1 MAMRPT
7 QPGLARRADELDAA
21 TAGAPDVDER
31 ALVAAA
37 QRDPA
42 AFDALYRRHLPAVY
56 RYLRARL
63 PSDDEAADLTQ
74 QVFLKAFE
82 ALPNYHERGLPFV
95 AWLFRIARNAAI
107 DAARVRRPSVAWQL
121 TRESAAPEAA
131 LPHELALGE
140 FTDLLAP
147 LAQDKR
153 ELLTLRFVVGLNS
166 REIAAVL
173 GLREATVRK
182 QLSRSLQTLK
192 ERYRAEPD

>member
-7 QPGLARRADELDAA
+7 QPELARRAGELDVADSA
-21 TAGAPDVDER
+21 SDVDER

-42 AFDALYRRHLPAVY
+42 AFDALYRRHLSAVY

-74 QVFLKAFE
+74 QVFLKALE
-82 ALPNYHERGLPFV
+82 ALPSYQERGLPFA

-107 DAARVRRPSVAWQL
+107 DATRARRPSVAWQQ
-121 TRESAAPEAA
+121 TPTAATPVAA
-131 LPHELALGE
+131 LPHELALSE
-140 FTDLLAP
+140 FADLLAP
-147 LAQDKR
+147 LADDKR

-173 GLREATVRK
+173 GLREAAVRK
-182 QLSRSLQTLK
+182 QLSRSLRTLK
-192 ERYRAEPD
+192 ERYRAESV